1 MMKKIIYYLKRP
13 YHFIKTGLVQGL
25 PAQIIN
31 QFPAKKIKIIA
42 ITGTDGKTTTSTLI
56 YHLLNQAGH
65 KSGLISTVAAK
76 IGNKDIAT
84 GLHVTV
90 PSPPQMNR
98 FLKQMVEA
106 NCEYVV
112 IEMTSHGVYQ
122 FRDWGLKPIIA
133 GLTNIT
139 HEHLDYHLDYN
150 SYLAAKAL
158 LLKKSPI
165 VVLNE
170 NDQSFYRIKQKL
182 NLKRQKVLSYSLEEE
197 LPYNLKTAI
206 KQKFSETYNYAN
218 ARLAVKIVQEL
229 GVEDKTIAAAIKT
242 FVGVPGRMEKLKIKK
257 PFRVFVDFAHTPNA
271 LDEALGSLRQLLNK
285 REKSGRL
292 IALFGSA
299 GHRDQS
305 KRPMMGQAA
314 VKHADIVVLTADD
327 PRTENIWTIIQQI
340 KSGIGHQQRK
350 IISIADRR
358 QALKFVFNELVEPGD
373 IVGLMGKGPEESL
386 AIGHREIPW
395 SDKQITL
402 EILQEA

>member
-13 YHFIKTGLVQGL
+13 YHFIKTGLSQGL

-31 QFPAKKIKIIA
+31 QFPAKKIKIIVV
-42 ITGTDGKTTTSTLI
+42 TGTDGKTTTSTLI
-56 YHLLNQAGH
+56 YHLLNQANH
-65 KSGLISTVAAK
+65 KAGLISTVVAK
-76 IGNKDIAT
+76 IGKQEIAT
-84 GLHVTV
+84 GLHVTM
-90 PSPPQMNR
+90 PNPLQMNR

-122 FRDWGLKPIIA
+122 FRDWGLKPVIA

-150 SYLAAKAL
+150 TYLAAKAL

-170 NDQSFYRIKQKL
+170 DDQSFYRLKQKL
-182 NLKRQKVLSYSLEEE
+182 NLKQQKVLSYSLEEE
-197 LPYNLKTAI
+197 LPRNINTAI
-206 KQKFSETYNYAN
+206 KQRFSETYNYAN
-218 ARLAVKIVQEL
+218 ARLAVKIAQEL
-229 GVEDKTIAAAIKT
+229 GLEDKTIAAAIKT
-242 FVGVPGRMEKLKIKK
+242 FVSVPGRMEELKIKK

-285 REKSGRL
+285 QKKSGRL

-305 KRPMMGQAA
+305 KRPMMGQVA

-327 PRTENIWTIIQQI
+327 PRTENIWTIIQQL
-340 KSGIGHQQRK
+340 KSGVGHHQRK
-350 IISIADRR
+350 IISITDRR
-358 QALKFVFNELVEPGD
+358 QALEFVFNELVEPGD
-373 IVGLMGKGPEESL
+373 VIGLMGKGPEKSL
-386 AIGHREIPW
+386 AIGHHEIPW
-395 SDKQITL
+395 SDKQETL
-402 EILQEA
+402 KILQEA